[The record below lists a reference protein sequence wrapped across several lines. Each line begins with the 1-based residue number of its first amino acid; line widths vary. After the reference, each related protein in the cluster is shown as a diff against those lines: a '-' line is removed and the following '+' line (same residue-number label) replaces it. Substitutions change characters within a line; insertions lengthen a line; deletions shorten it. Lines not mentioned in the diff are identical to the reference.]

1 MTHYIS
7 SWVRIELLKIIVGLL
22 LEQVGAT
29 QSSEEMIQSLQDKF
43 EFINKEAAEKLIEQ
57 IVQKPQVLG

>member
-1 MTHYIS
+1 M
-7 SWVRIELLKIIVGLL
+7 L